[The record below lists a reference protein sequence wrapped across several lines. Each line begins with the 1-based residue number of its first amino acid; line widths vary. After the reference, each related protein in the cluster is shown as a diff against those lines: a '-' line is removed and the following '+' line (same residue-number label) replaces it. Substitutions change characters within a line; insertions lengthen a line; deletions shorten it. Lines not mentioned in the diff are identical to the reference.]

1 MIGIFF
7 IYVISKEINMGGNVF
22 VPRGNII
29 GISSM
34 DAYHIV
40 LKSGVINLAAL
51 KVLSRFSRTSSNIF

>member
-1 MIGIFF
+1 MISTE
-7 IYVISKEINMGGNVF
+7 VKVGGNMF
-22 VPRGNII
+22 FPRGNII

-34 DAYHIV
+34 DAYHIA